1 MTQEIITAI
10 VIGAAAVAAFWKLY
24 RRLGVKPK
32 KEDCGKP
39 QFDGGSGCGS
49 CAADCPL
56 KPGAPRSHT

>member
-1 MTQEIITAI
+1 MTQEIITYII
-10 VIGAAAVAAFWKLY
+10 VIAAAVAALWKLY
-24 RRLGVKPK
+24 RRLGRKRK

-56 KPGAPRSHT
+56 KPESRPPQA